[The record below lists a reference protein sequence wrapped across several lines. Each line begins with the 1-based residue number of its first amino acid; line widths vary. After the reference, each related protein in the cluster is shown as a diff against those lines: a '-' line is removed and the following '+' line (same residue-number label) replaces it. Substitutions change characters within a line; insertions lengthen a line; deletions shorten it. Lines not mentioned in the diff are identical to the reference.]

1 MKIQLSDHFT
11 YSRLFKFVLPSIV
24 MMVFTSLYSV
34 VDGLF
39 VSNCVGSNALA
50 SINIIYP
57 LVMIIASFGFMLG
70 TGGGAVISRTLGQG
84 EDKKAKEYFSM
95 LIIVDVII
103 GLILSIICII
113 FIEPIAYLLGANDTL
128 IHDCV
133 IYGRILLVGTTFFML
148 QNAFQTFFIVAEKPH
163 FGLILTIICG
173 VINMFLD
180 FLFVYVFQWDIAG
193 AGLATIIGYIIGG
206 TIPLIYFLNKN
217 NNSKLKLIKTKFYP
231 RVLIHSSIN
240 GMSEMLT
247 NVSMSIITML
257 YNLQMMKLVGEDGVS
272 SITIIMYVNFVFV
285 SMFIGFSI
293 GTAPIIS
300 FNYGAD
306 NHAELKNMFSKS
318 IKIIAIT
325 SVAMLILA
333 EILSKPLVSLFVG
346 NIDNAFLFEMTIHG
360 FRLYSIAFLMCGIN
374 IYSSSFFTALGNGLL
389 SAIISILRSF
399 LLQAIMI
406 IVLPIFLQIDGIW
419 LSVVFSESITAIV
432 SIILLIYNRKKYRYV

>member
-11 YSRLFKFVLPSIV
+11 YSRLFKFVLPSII

-39 VSNCVGSNALA
+39 ISNCVGSNALA

-57 LVMIIASFGFMLG
+57 LVTIIASFGFMLG
-70 TGGGAVISRTLGQG
+70 TGGGATISKTLGQG
-84 EDKKAKEYFSM
+84 ENKKAKEYFSM
-95 LIIVDVII
+95 LILVDIVM

-113 FIEPIAYLLGANDTL
+113 FIEPIAYLMGANDTL
-128 IHDCV
+128 IHDCI

-173 VINMFLD
+173 VTNVFLD
-180 FLFVYVFQWDIAG
+180 FLFVYVFQWGIAG

-206 TIPLIYFLNKN
+206 TIPLIYFFNKD
-217 NNSKLKLIKTKFYP
+217 NNSKLSLVKTKFYP
-231 RVLIHSSIN
+231 RVLMHSSIN

-257 YNLQMMKLVGEDGVS
+257 YNIQMMKLVGEDGVA
-272 SITIIMYVNFVFV
+272 SITVIMYVNFVFI
-285 SMFIGFSI
+285 SIFIGFSM
-293 GTAPIIS
+293 GTSPIIGY
-300 FNYGAD
+300 NYGAD

-318 IKIIAIT
+318 IKIIIIT
-325 SVAMLILA
+325 SVAMFFLA
-333 EILSKPLVSLFVG
+333 EILSKPLVLLFVG
-346 NIDNAFLFEMTIHG
+346 NIDNTFLFEMTVHG
-360 FRLYSIAFLMCGIN
+360 FRLYSIAFLICGIN
-374 IYSSSFFTALGNGLL
+374 IYSSSFFTSLSNGLL

-399 LLQAIMI
+399 FLQAIMI
-406 IVLPIFLQIDGIW
+406 IILPIFLQVDGIW
-419 LSVVFSESITAIV
+419 LSIVFSEFITAIV
-432 SIILLIYNRKKYRYV
+432 SIVFLISNRNKYHYV